1 MKNTKRGNNP
11 QPKPKTLQEQHQT
24 SKPNY
29 YEIAKGT
36 KPINRPK

>member
-1 MKNTKRGNNP
+1 MAKKISKS
-11 QPKPKTLQEQHQT
+11 KPKAPK
-24 SKPNY
+24 KPKY